1 MLNRHLSLIFSL
13 LAALFLALSVA
24 SAIYALTA
32 LRQVSST
39 NYDTSGLA
47 AIQLR
52 MHYNLLLAQLR
63 AHEVG
68 DVPRAGQ
75 DAMLQFDIVFQRLK
89 SLPNRPPYNEIL
101 TPEERAPLE
110 MIFAEVNSEAPL
122 FDKAALMN
130 APLPKGIYDRLYIY
144 ADDLNYLVGRTVQ
157 LAQEFREMRR
167 LEVIQSTKFLIAST
181 AGLAI
186 TGAVF
191 AYLLW
196 RSRLR
201 LDVQKQ
207 ALEQTRDQLLQA
219 NASKSQFLAHMSH
232 EFRTPLNAILGY
244 SEIIKLRVFG
254 DAIDKR
260 YLEYAGLIKLAGD
273 HLLEIVNDILDLS
286 KVEAGKYDLNQT
298 VFPLADVIHE
308 CSLMAEPERG
318 GRDELISIEIPGNCA
333 QLYADMQA
341 FRQIMVNLIHNAIKY
356 SSEGGKVFVSAH
368 KENSGQTIIT
378 VRDNGP
384 GIPEADLAKVIEP
397 FGQGRNNVEL
407 SHKGTGLGL
416 SFSKK
421 LMELHN
427 GDLKIDSALGQGT
440 TITLTFPTP
449 A

>member
-13 LAALFLALSVA
+13 LTAVFLALSVA
-24 SAIYALTA
+24 SAMYSLTA

-39 NYDTSGLA
+39 SYDTSGLA

-63 AHEVG
+63 AHESG
-68 DVPRAGQ
+68 NIPKAGQ
-75 DAMLQFDIVFQRLK
+75 DAMLQYDIVYQRLK
-89 SLPNRPPYNEIL
+89 SLPHRPPYSEIL
-101 TPEERAPLE
+101 TQEERAPLE
-110 MIFAEVNSEAPL
+110 TIFAQVKSEAPL
-122 FDKAALMN
+122 FDKAAMMN
-130 APLPKGIYDRLYIY
+130 TPLPEGIYGRLNIY
-144 ADDLNYLVGRTVQ
+144 ADDMNYLVGRTVQ
-157 LAQEFREMRR
+157 LAQEYRETRR

-201 LDVQKQ
+201 LNVQKQ

-254 DAIDKR
+254 GAIDKR

-273 HLLEIVNDILDLS
+273 HLLEIVNDILDIS
-286 KVEAGKYDLNQT
+286 KVEAGKYDLEYT
-298 VFPLADVIHE
+298 VFPLADVIQE
-308 CSLMAEPERG
+308 CSLLAGPER
-318 GRDELISIEIPGNCA
+318 DVQDDIISIEIPGNCA

-356 SSEGGKVFVSAH
+356 SSDGGKVLVSAY
-368 KENSGQTIIT
+368 KETDGVTIIT
-378 VRDNGP
+378 VCDNGP
-384 GIPEADLAKVIEP
+384 GIAEADLVKVMEP

-407 SHKGTGLGL
+407 AHKGTGLGL
-416 SFSKK
+416 SLSKK
-421 LMELHN
+421 LMELHG

-440 TITLTFPTP
+440 KVTLTFPFP